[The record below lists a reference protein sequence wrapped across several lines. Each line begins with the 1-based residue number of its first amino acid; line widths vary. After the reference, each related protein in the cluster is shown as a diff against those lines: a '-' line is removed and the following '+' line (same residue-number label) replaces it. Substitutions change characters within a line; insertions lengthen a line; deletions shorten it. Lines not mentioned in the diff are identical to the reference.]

1 MSQMTTMSLG
11 DNTNKLQRMDI
22 SIMQIETPQTL
33 TRIQRRKALIRSQ
46 IIEAA
51 LQVFVENG
59 YTKTTVQD
67 ITSRADIGHGTFYKY
82 FKSKQNLLGIL
93 ADDLVASVDDY
104 IKPKDKQLSV
114 RDRIYYG
121 AVRILEFF
129 VMHRT
134 ILLAL
139 REAVMVDKQLE
150 DQWSKIH
157 ESLYKRVEFDIR
169 GSMKRGYCR
178 DIDADSVVLALTS
191 MLEGFSH
198 HIMMQP
204 PSSVDIDLAARSLTE
219 LTYNG
224 VFLNESDPHAAARHH

>member
-1 MSQMTTMSLG
+1 MSLG
-11 DNTNKLQRMDI
+11 DDANNSQRMEI
-22 SIMQIETPQTL
+22 SIMEIETTQTL
-33 TRIQRRKALIRSQ
+33 TRTERRKVLIRNQ

-51 LQVFVENG
+51 LEVFIENG

-93 ADDLVASVDDY
+93 ADDLVAMVDDY
-104 IKPKDKQLSV
+104 INPKDKQLSV

-121 AVRILEFF
+121 AVRVLEFY

-139 REAVMVDKQLE
+139 REAIMVDKQLE

-157 ESLYKRVEFDIR
+157 ESLYKRVESDIK
-169 GSMKRGYCR
+169 GSMRRGYCR

-198 HIMMQP
+198 HIMTQP
-204 PSSVDIDLAARSLTE
+204 PSSVDINLAARSLTE

-224 VFLNESDPHAAARHH
+224 VFLTSDDKEHFRHE